1 MQWSVS
7 MKNNTIALI
16 PARGGSKRLPRK
28 NILPLAGC
36 PLIAWTIKA
45 AQKCKYIDK
54 VIVSTDDV
62 EIAEVSQK
70 FGAEIPFLRPA
81 HLATDEASSFGVAE
95 HLLKWLYEQ
104 QYNVETLC
112 LLQPTSPL
120 RNSTDLEDAFEWYIA
135 NAADAVVGVCKAEHP
150 PLWCNTLP
158 ADKNMNNFLQSDVKG
173 KRSQDLPD
181 YYRINGALYIYN
193 ADQLLC
199 KNEFFYNEKTFA
211 YCMSNEHS
219 IDIDTE
225 FDFKVAEML
234 LTNIKDKEQ

>member
-1 MQWSVS
+1 
-7 MKNNTIALI
+7 MKNKTVALI

-28 NILPLAGC
+28 NILPFAGC

-45 AQKCKYIDK
+45 AQNCKYIDK

-70 FGAEIPFLRPA
+70 FGAEIPFLRPR
-81 HLATDEASSFGVAE
+81 HLASDGASSFVVAE
-95 HLLKWLYEQ
+95 HMLNWLNEQ
-104 QYNVETLC
+104 KYHVETLC

-120 RNSTDLEDAFEWYIA
+120 RNSKDLEDAFELYFA
-135 NAADAVVGVCKAEHP
+135 NEADAVVGVCKAEHS

-158 ADKNMNNFLQSDVKG
+158 LDKNMNNFIRSDVKG

-193 ADQLLC
+193 TQQLLC
-199 KNEFFYNEKTFA
+199 KNEFYYNEKTFA

-225 FDFKVAEML
+225 FDFKIAEMIFS
-234 LTNIKDKEQ
+234 NMKDNKQ